1 MCYILYLLMHS
12 FAIFFY
18 YSIFTYR
25 YLLNSQ
31 LIMNTGKGL
40 QVEICSNLTP
50 SHTFILGV
58 PSALF

>member
-12 FAIFFY
+12 FTIFFY

-31 LIMNTGKGL
+31 LIMNAGEGL
-40 QVEICSNLTP
+40 KVEGSML
-50 SHTFILGV
+50 
-58 PSALF
+58 